1 MRGVF
6 RLGAQAGCLGRQDIQ
21 IVALAPRVQIA
32 GKPQGLSLMVPGRTQ
47 AVLPEGPETPAVRP
61 ARTAKPPCCL
71 GPLRTGLDERMLY
84 SGRLPA
90 RSLIQ
95 RMV

>member
-1 MRGVF
+1 MSPSF
-6 RLGAQAGCLGRQDIQ
+6 PCQPL
-21 IVALAPRVQIA
+21 
-32 GKPQGLSLMVPGRTQ
+32 RTQ
-47 AVLPEGPETPAVRP
+47 SPSMKDPKRQQGGLP
-61 ARTAKPPCCL
+61 RTAKPPCCL
-71 GPLRTGLDERMLY
+71 GPLRTGLDEHMLY